1 MLIKAWG
8 NLLNLILA
16 NEYSYIILLMVL
28 TAIPVGFVAGLFGIG
43 GGLITVPFLYYIFGI
58 LGIDQT
64 YIMHLAVG
72 TSFAIIIPTSTVS
85 VLTHHKFKAVDFDI
99 VKNYGIFVVLGVIVG
114 SIFAALLNTKSLVLF
129 FSIII
134 LFLGIYLLLIREK
147 EKNLIKEMKL
157 SLKIFLGL
165 VVGFISAPM
174 GIGGAVMNVPIL
186 KFFGYSINKA
196 IGSSAAIGFL
206 IALFGA
212 LGFLISGSYLKTNL
226 PLSIGFLNIPAF
238 LIFIPI
244 TTFMARIGA
253 RTVHKIDKNKIS
265 KFFGIFLL
273 FIAAKFFYEYLKI

>member
-1 MLIKAWG
+1 
-8 NLLNLILA
+8 
-16 NEYSYIILLMVL
+16 MVL
-28 TAIPVGFVAGLFGIG
+28 TAVPVGFVAGLFGIG
-43 GGLITVPFLYYIFGI
+43 GGLITVPFLYYIFNTAGI
-58 LGIDQT
+58 NQD

-85 VLTHHKFKAVDFDI
+85 VMTHHKFKAVDFDI
-99 VKNYGIFVVLGVIVG
+99 VKSYGIYVVLGVIFG
-114 SIFAALLNTKSLVLF
+114 TIFSASLKTKSLVLF

-134 LFLGIYLLLIREK
+134 LLLGIYLLLLKEK
-147 EKNLIKEMKL
+147 ETNITLEIKL
-157 SLKIFLGL
+157 HLKVILGFLA
-165 VVGFISAPM
+165 GFISAPM

-196 IGSSAAIGFL
+196 IGSAAAIGFL

-212 LGFLISGSYLKTNL
+212 TGFLISGSYLNTNL

-265 KFFGIFLL
+265 KYFGIFLL
-273 FIAAKFFYEYLKI
+273 VIAAKFLYEYLKL